1 MWYTVGAA
9 ALGGPPFVR
18 NGMYFVW
25 GGAARAPPPTKWTEG
40 DPMKT
45 SKFLS
50 VILSVLIALVVLTG
64 SIAVPLL
71 CRSFYYAHI
80 GPMGLE
86 DWGMPREEIRR
97 AYDEMMDFCLGKRA
111 DFAAGA
117 LAFSQSGADHF
128 TDVRGLFLLDLRV
141 LKLSAAALGLL
152 LGWCVVGKVR
162 PHRFRSRGP
171 GFWAAA
177 GLGASFLLVG
187 GLAALDFDRAFV
199 IFHSVFFPGKDNWIF
214 DWQTDPIILF
224 LPQDFF
230 RNCALLILALLLLWC
245 GVLIGSDLLAG
256 KRGRRS

>member
-1 MWYTVGAA
+1 
-9 ALGGPPFVR
+9 
-18 NGMYFVW
+18 
-25 GGAARAPPPTKWTEG
+25 
-40 DPMKT
+40 MKT

-50 VILSVLIALVVLTG
+50 VLLSVLTALVVLTG

-86 DWGMPREEIRR
+86 GYGLSREEIET
-97 AYDEMMDFCLGKRA
+97 AYDEMMDFCLGRREE
-111 DFAAGA
+111 FSAGV

-128 TDVRGLFLLDLRV
+128 ADVRGLFLLDLWV
-141 LKLSAAALGLL
+141 LRASLAALLAVL
-152 LGWCVVGKVR
+152 VVCKVKRIRPQRFLG
-162 PHRFRSRGP
+162 RGP

-199 IFHSVFFPGKDNWIF
+199 IFHSLFFPGKDNWIF
-214 DWQTDPIILF
+214 DWHTDPIILF

-230 RNCALLILALLLLWC
+230 RNCAVLILALLLLWC
-245 GVLIGSDLLAG
+245 AALIAADLWAG
-256 KRGRRS
+256 KRRKPA